1 MIYDIYLRLGDGL
14 MVSDAKS
21 IFLAGVGAAAM
32 TYEKASEVVDSLVK
46 KGKITV
52 DEGMEL
58 SKELK
63 RDIKKNTSDMKEM
76 AVETFESMKPL
87 TKDDLKQILEEL
99 NYADKSDILELKRR
113 IESLKAKIN

>member
-1 MIYDIYLRLGDGL
+1 

-21 IFLAGVGAAAM
+21 IFLAGVGAAAKKKK
-32 TYEKASEVVDSLVK
+32 KASEVIDSLVK

-58 SKELK
+58 SRDLK
-63 RDIKKNTSDMKEM
+63 RDIKKSTADAKEK

-87 TKDDLKQILEEL
+87 TKEDLKQIIKDL
-99 NYADKSDILELKRR
+99 NYADKSDIQDLKRR
-113 IESLKAKIN
+113 IEALEMKIN

>member
-1 MIYDIYLRLGDGL
+1 

-32 TYEKASEVVDSLVK
+32 TYEKASEVIDSLVK

-52 DEGMEL
+52 NEGMEL
-58 SKELK
+58 SRDLK
-63 RDIKKNTSDMKEM
+63 RDIKKSTADAKEK

-87 TKDDLKQILEEL
+87 TKEDLKQII
-99 NYADKSDILELKRR
+99 NYADKSDIQDLKRR
-113 IESLKAKIN
+113 IEALEMKIN